1 MKFTV
6 QTAVIGA
13 LGLLVC
19 WQAWAL
25 SDVKARHAAVEVSL
39 EEASTSRTARTRSS
53 APDRE
58 ERRQSRRDAPESTSS
73 ERRSASRS
81 QTSANRDESENNAT
95 VIESAVEEAIER
107 HDAERKQD
115 QREGWTAV
123 ATQRFE
129 AQVEEVG
136 EEYNLSVAVQNQVVD
151 ILVDGMQA
159 GMDLRHDV
167 GSGELTYAEAKEEGA
182 ALKQDTADTVTEL
195 IGEDAAEALWSDMK
209 SGGGWR

>member
-6 QTAVIGA
+6 QTAVIAA
-13 LGLLVC
+13 LGVLVF

-25 SDVKARHAAVEVSL
+25 SDVKARLAAVEVGL
-39 EEASTSRTARTRSS
+39 EEASTSRTARTRN

-58 ERRQSRRDAPESTSS
+58 DRRQSRRDRSESTGS
-73 ERRSASRS
+73 ERRSAARSR
-81 QTSANRDESENNAT
+81 TSSEPDDGENDAT

-167 GSGELTYAEAKEEGA
+167 GTGELTYAEAKEEGA
-182 ALKQDTADTVTEL
+182 ALKEDTADTVSEL